1 MKSKLTIIVILAMML
16 GSCATYQKKLNKF
29 QTFALNN
36 PAELAKIC
44 TDKFPVKEVV
54 KPGRVDTLPGK
65 TVFIKGETIYLKGD
79 SVKCPDHSV
88 DCPPS
93 TTAQPDTVYREDT
106 AKLFVALDKEQ
117 KTRDSLNLVKGQ
129 LTEVKDQ
136 LKKSQNSNT
145 TKSYIIMSLLL
156 VIGVGA
162 FLKIKGL
169 L

>member
-1 MKSKLTIIVILAMML
+1 MKNKLTLMVILAMLL

-36 PAELAKIC
+36 PAELAKLC

-54 KPGRVDTLPGK
+54 KPGRVDTVPGK

-88 DCPPS
+88 ECPPS
-93 TTAQPDTVYREDT
+93 TNAQPDTVYREDT

-117 KTRDSLNLVKGQ
+117 KSRDSLNLVKGQ
-129 LTEVKDQ
+129 LKQANEQ